1 MRIHYGVDH
10 QVVTRMFDNVVFLHR
25 LRQFGSHNT
34 PHPLDGFFVVAIRG
48 LHPVNGGAGFI
59 DIQVVRHEPGVGHEV
74 ADQPLLVNGLNVC
87 SGLLVGNIH
96 WRTDNF
102 LLFDGVHIQSVA
114 HPKPNRVAA
123 LIVEGKVKPLP
134 AIQRPYVPAS
144 VLLQSTCA
152 VIYVVIPFVF
162 RF

>member
-1 MRIHYGVDH
+1 ML
-10 QVVTRMFDNVVFLHR
+10 DNVVFLHR
-25 LRQFGSHNT
+25 LWHFGCQNA
-34 PHPLDGFFVVAIRG
+34 PYPLDGFFVIAIRG
-48 LHPVNGGAGFI
+48 LHPVNGRAGFI
-59 DIQVVRHEPGVGHEV
+59 DIHVIWHEPAVGHEV

-87 SGLLVGNIH
+87 SGLFVGNIH

-102 LLFDGVHIQSVA
+102 LLFDGVHIQPVA

-134 AIQRPYVPAS
+134 AIQRPYVPAG